1 MHLPVIKDDPQL
13 PSPPPQDATQAR
25 QQSPP
30 TPPPSEVRQLLQT
43 LSSSVE
49 GEIRTGLHDR
59 MLYSTDASL
68 YQVEP
73 LAVVIPANI
82 DDALRA
88 VDFCQAHNLPILP
101 RGGGTSLAGQ
111 CTNRAVVIDFSARC
125 RAIGEVDIANRR
137 VTVEPGITVDDL
149 NDELARRKT
158 GLFFAPDPA
167 TSRQCNIGGCIGNN
181 AAGGRS
187 ILYGRTS
194 ENLNGIKAALLGGPP
209 LRGGSSS
216 SIQTPASE
224 RRATQV
230 TLDRGAAT
238 RDPFIRDLTL
248 KVASVVTRHERLI
261 RERFPKTI
269 RRNAGYGLDMVLA
282 AMDRA
287 GSKADADAILR
298 EINLAHL
305 LCGSEGTL
313 AVTLGADLLLHPVPK
328 FKGLAVIGFNDLD
341 RAIEATVPILTTKP
355 SAVELIDDTVLN
367 LAAANTEYRR
377 YVELMPQPERGKL
390 KAILYVEYFA
400 WGDEGAAEV
409 EAKFAQLKP
418 LIAQHDPAARLSTY
432 TDAKSIAAAWKLR
445 KAGEPLLHG
454 MPGHRKP
461 ITFVEDNAVPVEN
474 LARFVRDF
482 RTIVQKHGTNA
493 AFWAHASVGVLHVR
507 PFIDIHDDND
517 RRIMQSIAVEVADLA
532 RECGGV
538 MSGEHGDG
546 RVRGPLLER
555 FFGPELM
562 GAFREI
568 KAIFDPH
575 NLLNPGN
582 IVSPG
587 PIASIAESLRVKPAA
602 NFVHTP
608 KVETYYDY
616 EDQHGF
622 EGAVEMCNGAG
633 VCRKRSGGTM
643 CPSYMGT
650 HDERHSTRGR
660 GNALRLAIT
669 GQLSGWHGSGWHAS
683 PRRENDP
690 AIWNDA
696 ETIETLDL
704 CLSCKAC
711 KAECPSN
718 VDIARLKA
726 EYTAQRHKS
735 TGYIP
740 LKAKVF
746 GHVRTLNKLGSI
758 SPGMANWFNSLAL
771 TRWVMNR
778 VLGLSSKRTIPA
790 FAKPLSRQFKSVANS
805 AAPTVAIFADCFT
818 MYNEPGIGLA
828 AQRVLEAFGY
838 NVQLIN
844 AGCCGRAMMS
854 TGLLPDAIAA
864 ADSALDTLCP
874 VAADPHTAAIVVC
887 EPSCLSAMKDDW
899 LQLKLRT
906 PRAARQAVAS
916 KSFLVEEFL
925 ERHWGRHPR
934 MPTLKPN
941 SSTCLLHGHC
951 HQKALGPESSSAL
964 LRRLLGDKLS
974 VLDTGCCGMAGS
986 FGYTADHYDLS
997 MRIGELVLF
1006 PSVRN
1011 APEATV
1017 IAPGTSCRH
1026 QIKDGTGRAAL
1037 HPMEVIDQLVG

>member
-1 MHLPVIKDDPQL
+1 
-13 PSPPPQDATQAR
+13 
-25 QQSPP
+25 
-30 TPPPSEVRQLLQT
+30 
-43 LSSSVE
+43 
-49 GEIRTGLHDR
+49 

-73 LAVVIPANI
+73 LAVVIPASVE
-82 DDALRA
+82 DALRA
-88 VDFCQAHNLPILP
+88 VEFCRANNLPILP

-111 CTNRAVVIDFSARC
+111 CTNRAIVIDFSARC
-125 RAIGEVDIANRR
+125 RGILNLDPANRQ
-137 VTVEPGITVDDL
+137 VTVEPGITIDDL
-149 NDELARRKT
+149 NDELTRQKS

-194 ENLNGIKAALLGGPP
+194 ENLHGIKAALLCGTGF
-209 LRGGSSS
+209 
-216 SIQTPASE
+216 PAGVP
-224 RRATQV
+224 AF
-230 TLDRGAAT
+230 TLNRGAAT
-238 RDPFIRDLTL
+238 RDPFLRDLTL
-248 KVASVVTRHERLI
+248 RVADVVTRHERLI

-287 GSKADADAILR
+287 GPRADADAIL
-298 EINLAHL
+298 EEVNLAHL

-313 AVTLGADLLLHPVPK
+313 AITLGADLLLHPVPK
-328 FKGLAVIGFNDLD
+328 AKGLAVIGFSDLD

-355 SAVELIDDTVLN
+355 SAVELLDDTVLN

-377 YVELMPQPERGKL
+377 YVDLMPKPGTGEL

-400 WGDEGAAEV
+400 HDGPAEL
-409 EAKFAQLKP
+409 EARFAELKP
-418 LIAQHDPAARLSTY
+418 LIARHDPTASLSTY
-432 TDAKSIAAAWKLR
+432 TDPKPMAAAWKLR

-482 RTIVQKHGTNA
+482 RTIVRKHGTNA

-532 RECGGV
+532 RDCGGV

-555 FFGPELM
+555 FYGPELLR
-562 GAFREI
+562 AFREI
-568 KAIFDPH
+568 KAIFDPN

-582 IVSPG
+582 IVAPG
-587 PIASIAESLRVKPAA
+587 PVASIVESLRVKPAA
-602 NFVHTP
+602 NFVHAAPT
-608 KVETYYDY
+608 ETYFDY

-622 EGAVEMCNGAG
+622 EGAIEMCNGAG

-650 HDERHSTRGR
+650 MDERHSTRGR

-669 GQLSGWHGSGWHAS
+669 GQLGGPALGGHDA
-683 PRRENDP
+683 PRRASDS
-690 AIWNDA
+690 AIWNDPDTMA
-696 ETIETLDL
+696 TLDL

-726 EYTAQRHKS
+726 EYTAQRYKATS
-735 TGYIP
+735 QVP
-740 LKAKVF
+740 LKARVF
-746 GHVRTLNKLGSI
+746 GHVRTLNRIGSI
-758 SPGMANWFNSLAL
+758 TPGLANWFNRLAP
-771 TRWVMNR
+771 TRWILNR
-778 VLGLSSKRTIPA
+778 VLGLSPKRSIPD
-790 FAKPLSRQFKSVANS
+790 FAWPLQFRPDANPG
-805 AAPTVAIFADCFT
+805 APTVALYADCFT
-818 MYNEPGIGLA
+818 TYNEPAIGLA
-828 AQRVLEAFGY
+828 AKRVLEAFGY
-838 NVQLIN
+838 NVKLVN

-854 TGLLPDAIAA
+854 TGLLADAITT
-864 ADSALDTLCP
+864 ADSTLDKLAP
-874 VAADPHTAAIVVC
+874 FIADPNVIAVVVC
-887 EPSCLSAMKDDW
+887 EPSCLSAIKDDW

-906 PRAARQAVAS
+906 PRPSREALAA

-925 ERHWGRHPR
+925 ERRWGNHPKTVAVKAPDER
-934 MPTLKPN
+934 WI
-941 SSTCLLHGHC
+941 LHGHC
-951 HQKALGPESSSAL
+951 HQKALWPDSSVAIL
-964 LRRLLGDKLS
+964 KRLLGDRLT

-997 MRIGELVLF
+997 MKIGELALF
-1006 PSVRN
+1006 PAVRASKGAN
-1011 APEATV
+1011 V

-1026 QIKDGTGRAAL
+1026 QIKDGTNVGAL
-1037 HPMEVIDQLVG
+1037 HPIEVLDQLVCNARYG